1 VPELVIRERPPSVL
15 RNINGGP
22 REMPELKIRE
32 RPPSTLRNVDDGRLG
47 DPGAENPGAPTIN
60 SKKRQQRED
69 LGAPTINAK
78 KRQRRA
84 P

>member
-1 VPELVIRERPPSVL
+1 VIRERPPSVL

-22 REMPELKIRE
+22 REVPELKIRE
-32 RPPSTLRNVDDGRLG
+32 HAPSTLRNVDDGPLG
-47 DPGAENPGAPTIN
+47 DPGAENPETPIIN
-60 SKKRQQRED
+60 AKKRQQRED
-69 LGAPTINAK
+69 PGSPTINAK